1 MSVTPLVSSSLPHT
15 VSGFGKSMGAPER
28 MEKALKDT
36 RRILLAS
43 LSSSDLMCSRSE
55 DALQCSVILLPLIPF
70 VTVSQWA

>member
-1 MSVTPLVSSSLPHT
+1 
-15 VSGFGKSMGAPER
+15 MGAPER